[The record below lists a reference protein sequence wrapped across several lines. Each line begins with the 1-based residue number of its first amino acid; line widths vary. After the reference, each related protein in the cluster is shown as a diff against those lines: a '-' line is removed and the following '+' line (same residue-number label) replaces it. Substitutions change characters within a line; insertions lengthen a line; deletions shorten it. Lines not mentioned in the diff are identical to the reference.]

1 MSFVLHAAGGLKLAA
16 GSSLVGCG
24 IAECLARSHVLPADR
39 VLRVQR
45 LAAAT
50 AVTGLMA
57 TMLHLSLF
65 AEEAMCATAPILDP
79 MLSIGIAAGTAA
91 GVSMLAQLGLF
102 ATAAALSRARVSPWA
117 SVGLGALA
125 VAAGV
130 SASHPVADSG
140 STLISAAALIHAVLG
155 CAWAGTLPALVLL
168 SGNHRGNRPPLPLLL
183 ASFSRLALPSMGLVL
198 ITGVILARWAVD
210 PAEAMIGT
218 AYGQTLL
225 IKLVLVAAAL
235 GCAAAIRRRLRT
247 ACDDGQRRVLTWEAV
262 LALAVVLAAATLA
275 GLPPAAHV
283 SFDWPFALRLAPLV
297 AAQTTPGA
305 VGWMFGGAVAL
316 VVGAGGALLANRHGA
331 RSWAVGFAACGLVV
345 GTALALPAAAV
356 PAYPTTFLHPPAGFS
371 ADTISRG
378 TTLYAENCAA
388 CHGDAGHGDGA
399 AAAGLNPPP
408 ADLTAPHLGLHT
420 HGDLY
425 WWISNGYPG
434 SAMPGF
440 ARDLTPAQRWNL
452 IDMLMARSL
461 GYEARAIGAT
471 VVPHDPWLPAIETRL
486 HGPDGVHLLSTLGGP
501 AGTLLVLIEDSSELT
516 RLDALAAAAPVVA
529 QAGGTI
535 VVVVPPELAEAARAR
550 PGLQLMIDR
559 DGAASTAWSN
569 YRRTLADQD
578 WSDRVRTNPR
588 LEWLIDR
595 FHFVRAR
602 WRSDEPAADAETLTR
617 QFEAL
622 AEEPEIRS
630 AALHGR

>member
-16 GSSLVGCG
+16 GSSLAGCG
-24 IAECLARSHVLPADR
+24 VAECLARWHVLPLDR
-39 VLRVQR
+39 LSRIRRLR
-45 LAAAT
+45 AAT
-50 AVTGLMA
+50 AVIGLMA

-65 AEEAMCATAPILDP
+65 AEEAMCATAPIFNP
-79 MLSIGIAAGTAA
+79 ALSIVIAAGTTA
-91 GVSMLAQLGLF
+91 GVCILAQLGLF
-102 ATAAALSRARVSPWA
+102 ATAAALSAVRVNAWLSA
-117 SVGLGALA
+117 GLGALT

-140 STLISAAALIHAVLG
+140 STLISAAALLHAVLA
-155 CAWAGTLPALVLL
+155 CAWAGTLPALLLL
-168 SGNHRGNRPPLPLLL
+168 SGNRRGNRPLL
-183 ASFSRLALPSMGLVL
+183 AVLLATFSRLALPSIAIVLV
-198 ITGVILARWAVD
+198 TGVILARWAVD

-218 AYGQTLL
+218 AYGRTLL

-235 GCAAAIRRRLRT
+235 GCAAAIRSRLRT
-247 ACDDGQRRVLTWEAV
+247 ASDDGQHRLLTWEAAF
-262 LALAVVLAAATLA
+262 ALAVVLAAATLA

-283 SFDWPFALRLAPLV
+283 SFAWPFTLRLAPLI

-305 VGWMFGGAVAL
+305 AGWMLGGAGAL
-316 VVGAGGALLANRHGA
+316 LAGAGGALLANRRGA
-331 RSWAVGFAACGLVV
+331 RRWAIGFTAAGVV
-345 GTALALPAAAV
+345 AGAALAVPAASI
-356 PAYPTTFLHPPAGFS
+356 PAYPTTFLHPPSGFS
-371 ADTISRG
+371 AETISRG
-378 TTLYAENCAA
+378 TVLYAQHCAA
-388 CHGDAGHGDGA
+388 CHGDSGHGDGV

-440 ARDLTPAQRWNL
+440 AQALSPAQRWNV

-461 GYEARAIGAT
+461 GYEARTIGPA
-471 VVPHDPWLPAIETRL
+471 VVARDPWLPAIETRL

-501 AGTLLVLIEDSSELT
+501 AGTLLVLIEDSSELA
-516 RLDALAAAAPVVA
+516 RLDALAEAAPVVA
-529 QAGGTI
+529 RAGGTI
-535 VVVVPPELAEAARAR
+535 VVVVPPELAEAARTR

-559 DGAASTAWSN
+559 DGTASTAWSN

-578 WSDRVRTNPR
+578 RSDRTRILPR

-602 WRSDEPAADAETLTR
+602 WRSDEPAADADTLAQ

-622 AEEPEIRS
+622 SNEPELRS
-630 AALHGR
+630 AALHGH

>member
-16 GSSLVGCG
+16 GSSLAGCG
-24 IAECLARSHVLPADR
+24 IAERLARWHVLPADR
-39 VLRVQR
+39 ILRVRR

-50 AVTGLMA
+50 AVIGLIA

-65 AEEAMCATAPILDP
+65 AEEAMCATAPIFDP
-79 MLSIGIAAGTAA
+79 MLSIGIVAGTAV
-91 GVSMLAQLGLF
+91 GFFILAQLALF
-102 ATAAALSRARVSPWA
+102 AAAAMLSAARVSGWA
-117 SVGLGALA
+117 SAGLGALA

-140 STLISAAALIHAVLG
+140 STLIGTAAILHAVLG
-155 CAWAGTLPALVLL
+155 CAWAGTLPALLLL
-168 SGNHRGNRPPLPLLL
+168 SGNQRGNRPPLPTLL
-183 ASFSRLALPSMGLVL
+183 ASFSRLALPSIALVL
-198 ITGVILARWAVD
+198 ITGVILAWWAVD

-218 AYGQTLL
+218 PYGQTLL
-225 IKLVLVAAAL
+225 VKLVLMAAAL

-247 ACDDGQRRVLTWEAV
+247 ACDDGQRRVLTWEAA

-275 GLPPAAHV
+275 GLTPAAHV

-305 VGWMFGGAVAL
+305 AGWMLGGAAAL
-316 VVGAGGALLANRHGA
+316 AVGAGAALLANRHGA
-331 RSWAVGFAACGLVV
+331 RGWAVGCAASGLVA
-345 GTALALPAAAV
+345 GLALALPAAAV

-378 TTLYAENCAA
+378 TTLYAKHCAA
-388 CHGDAGHGDGA
+388 CHGDAGHGDGPA
-399 AAAGLNPPP
+399 AAELNPPP

-425 WWISNGYPG
+425 WWISNGYAG

-440 ARDLTPAQRWNL
+440 ARDLTPAQRWSV

-461 GYEARAIGAT
+461 GYEARAIGTT
-471 VVPHDPWLPAIETRL
+471 VVPRDPWLPAIETRL
-486 HGPDGVHLLSTLGGP
+486 HGPDGVHLLSTLGGS
-501 AGTLLVLIEDSSELT
+501 AGTLLVLIEESSELT
-516 RLDALAAAAPVVA
+516 RLDTLAAAAPVVA
-529 QAGGTI
+529 RAGGAI
-535 VVVVPPELAEAARAR
+535 VVVVPPELAEAARTR

-578 WSDRVRTNPR
+578 RSDRVRMIPR

-602 WRSDEPAADAETLTR
+602 WRSDEPAADAETLVQ

-622 AEEPEIRS
+622 TKEPGIRS
-630 AALHGR
+630 ASLHGQ